1 MSTAAKWTL
10 VGAIAVLVLG
20 LLVFARGAEHHRG
33 DEIGTAGN
41 RPSVSTGP
49 TAGSDDARQL

>member
-1 MSTAAKWTL
+1 MSTAATWTL
-10 VGAIAVLVLG
+10 VVAIAVLVLG

-41 RPSVSTGP
+41 SPSVSAGL
-49 TAGSDDARQL
+49 TAGSDDAGQL

>member
-33 DEIGTAGN
+33 DEIGTAGS
-41 RPSVSTGP
+41 RPGVSTGH
-49 TAGSDDARQL
+49 TAGSDDAR